1 MKLPAWATAVF
12 AILLIAKIA
21 AAQTLLPN
29 PAMNAP
35 DELAWLLFLDVNADA
50 STPGNN
56 DALFETWPNDGDTFT
71 IKPARFVREHRPLR
85 LSPQA
90 LVAAHDPSL
99 EGAGEETN
107 RNQAA
112 YDFIVENHLYSV
124 RGLQAAFGKTLH
136 FPADAVEVK
145 ANWYPIERI
154 PGYEGAPSEAYRI
167 YHVSND
173 ASGHAYALVSMH
185 VISKAVPNWTW
196 ATFEHENSPARCDT
210 LGCTDTFG
218 AQTPFVAPNT
228 ARAARYG
235 TCPHTAVLNAL
246 FARARIDPAFR
257 HYCLKGTQ
265 SDFTDSTGVAV
276 RLGNSV
282 TENGFVAQSSCMTC
296 HARAAFDRDGKM
308 TSFGGFDSNGN
319 AFIGAVNPA
328 WFWSSENATRIATQ
342 ADFVWSIP
350 FCAIDDTSAAPGP
363 SRRCASSESRM

>member
-1 MKLPAWATAVF
+1 VRFPALAGVVV
-12 AILLIAKIA
+12 AIVLIARLTL
-21 AAQTLLPN
+21 AQTTPN

-35 DELAWLLFLDVNADA
+35 DQLAWALYLEVNADA

-56 DALFETWPNDGDTFT
+56 DALFQTWPNDGDTFT
-71 IKPARFVREHRPLR
+71 VRPARFVRAHRPLR

-90 LVAAHDPSL
+90 LVSAHDPSL

-112 YDFIVENHLYSV
+112 YDFIVDNHLYSI
-124 RGLQAAFGKTLH
+124 RGLQAAFGTSIR
-136 FPADAVEVK
+136 FPVDAVEVK
-145 ANWYPIERI
+145 ANWYPVEHI
-154 PGYEGAPSEAYRI
+154 PGYHGDPLQAFRV
-167 YHVSND
+167 YHVSRD
-173 ASGHAYALVSMH
+173 ASGQAYALVSMH

-210 LGCTDTFG
+210 LGCSDGFG
-218 AQTPFVAPNT
+218 ANVPFVAPNAT
-228 ARAARYG
+228 RNAGYG
-235 TCPHTAVLNAL
+235 NCPHTPAL
-246 FARARIDPAFR
+246 DAMFAHVKIDAAFT

-265 SDFTDSTGVAV
+265 SDFTDTTGIAL

-308 TSFGGFDSNGN
+308 TSFGGFDPAGN
-319 AFIGAVNPA
+319 SFVGSVDPA
-328 WFWSSENATRIATQ
+328 WFWSAGTSTRIATQ

-350 FCAIDDTSAAPGP
+350 FCAVDDTDPAKPRPSALCSAKQ
-363 SRRCASSESRM
+363 